1 MPHWPR
7 GGLSHRFTT
16 ALAAVQRLSRALCA
30 AGMGGI
36 WAGKR
41 AWLPPSVPLKG
52 AGARM
57 IDAESGQIERFMN
70 GAPRNR
76 ASDVP
81 EIILLCVDL
90 GASGYFKWV
99 DNVTD

>member
-1 MPHWPR
+1 
-7 GGLSHRFTT
+7 
-16 ALAAVQRLSRALCA
+16 
-30 AGMGGI
+30 
-36 WAGKR
+36 
-41 AWLPPSVPLKG
+41 
-52 AGARM
+52 M